1 LKNRS
6 FSAALA
12 SGLFLAATTLGLT
25 ACAKKI
31 YYYPEYNYSG
41 RPTPPSGILQ
51 RVMASYTANGSSGGL
66 EILDGY
72 RDLRG
77 NVQNTI
83 KSYFIS
89 GYSDAQPMTILN
101 FPEQTEGFVFAQDGT
116 LNEINYSKESSV
128 GSVGN
133 FGAASP
139 SAAATPLGIFYAGA
153 QEQSGV
159 LTLVANGGAYQLYLP
174 NVNKVVIDPG
184 SSAVLAMTRNSNS
197 LYRIVRL
204 PSTTNPVVPPG
215 SVDCEPLLLRRRHL

>member
-1 LKNRS
+1 LRTAPNELSANPALLYFDQDLSARARRVPERLELLPLKNRS

-101 FPEQTEGFVFAQDGT
+101 FPEQTEGFVLPPPQ
-116 LNEINYSKESSV
+116 LRL
-128 GSVGN
+128 
-133 FGAASP
+133 ASFMRVP
-139 SAAATPLGIFYAGA
+139 RNNPAFSRWWRTVA
-153 QEQSGV
+153 
-159 LTLVANGGAYQLYLP
+159 LTSFICP
-174 NVNKVVIDPG
+174 
-184 SSAVLAMTRNSNS
+184 M
-197 LYRIVRL
+197 
-204 PSTTNPVVPPG
+204 
-215 SVDCEPLLLRRRHL
+215 